1 MRTTMDLRRS
11 ASGKTKFQLHTVRGK
26 LVRPELDLDRT
37 SSLIVTD
44 DESEYSGQ
52 KQRDDEMP

>member
-1 MRTTMDLRRS
+1 MDLRRS